1 MSGPY
6 AVEALRLESGRRF
19 GWTTWPSNACEVELQ
34 PDGSLALRGHG
45 WGHNVG
51 LCLATAL
58 YRAKREDPAEEI
70 LREAFG
76 SPKREFPNKAA
87 DP

>member
-1 MSGPY
+1 M
-6 AVEALRLESGRRF
+6 EALRLEAGRRF
-19 GWTTWPSNACEVELQ
+19 GWTVWPSNACEAELQ
-34 PDGSLALRGHG
+34 PDGGLALRGHG

-58 YRAKREDPAEEI
+58 YRAARGDQAEEI
-70 LREAFG
+70 LQEAFG
-76 SPKREFPNKAA
+76 PVKFQLPDEGA